1 MRFVNNVDVFLF
13 YFWKV
18 GNLVVKN
25 YYYIICMFERDS
37 VREIL
42 NDVCVFKLKVYVMLL
57 FFIFKIRKR

>member
-25 YYYIICMFERDS
+25 YYYIICMFER
-37 VREIL
+37 EIECER
-42 NDVCVFKLKVYVMLL
+42 NIEWCVCV
-57 FFIFKIRKR
+57 

>member
-25 YYYIICMFERDS
+25 YYYIICMFER
-37 VREIL
+37 EIECER
-42 NDVCVFKLKVYVMLL
+42 N
-57 FFIFKIRKR
+57 IE

>member
-25 YYYIICMFERDS
+25 YYYNI
-37 VREIL
+37 VIL
-42 NDVCVFKLKVYVMLL
+42 NGLYVWE
-57 FFIFKIRKR
+57 R

>member
-18 GNLVVKN
+18 GILVVKN